1 MAPKHSRAP
10 ARKDGRLPSRHA
22 GDTAPARSPGDLGSA
37 LDALRRIVR
46 ALGVSSRTAEHTAG
60 ITGAQLLVLQ
70 RLAEAPAHSLN
81 DLAERTFTH
90 QSTVSVVVDRL
101 VERRFV
107 KRERSKDDARKIL
120 LSLTTT
126 GRTALRKAPPPAQTQ
141 LIDAL
146 RRLPRRQ
153 LHAIADGLTATASTM
168 GLAEEPAAM
177 LLDSHNG
184 GGRGRRARRG

>member
-1 MAPKHSRAP
+1 MALKHS
-10 ARKDGRLPSRHA
+10 RKDGRQPSRHAA
-22 GDTAPARSPGDLGSA
+22 GDTAPARSPGDLGTA

-101 VERRFV
+101 VARRFV

-168 GLAEEPAAM
+168 GLSEEAAM
-177 LLDSHNG
+177 HFDSHNG
-184 GGRGRRARRG
+184 GGRGRRARHG

>member
-1 MAPKHSRAP
+1 MAPKN
-10 ARKDGRLPSRHA
+10 KDGRRPRSGNGADVSRRH
-22 GDTAPARSPGDLGSA
+22 GDLTTA

-70 RLAEAPAHSLN
+70 RLSESPAHSLN

-101 VERRFV
+101 VARRFV
-107 KRERSKDDARKIL
+107 KRERSKEDARKIL
-120 LSLTTT
+120 LSLTST

-153 LHAIADGLTATASTM
+153 LRSIAEGLAATATTM
-168 GLAEEPAAM
+168 GLAEVAPG
-177 LLDSHNG
+177 LLFDDHDSGPTRH
-184 GGRGRRARRG
+184 GRRG

>member
-1 MAPKHSRAP
+1 MALKHSRGQ
-10 ARKDGRLPSRHA
+10 ARKDG
-22 GDTAPARSPGDLGSA
+22 GPGDLGAA

-101 VERRFV
+101 VARRFV
-107 KRERSKDDARKIL
+107 RRERSKEDARKIL

-146 RRLPRRQ
+146 RRLPRKQ
-153 LHAIADGLTATASTM
+153 LHAIADGLGATATTM
-168 GLAEEPAAM
+168 GLGEEPAH
-177 LLDSHNG
+177 LLFDGHNNG
-184 GGRGRRARRG
+184 GGRGRRVRHG

>member
-1 MAPKHSRAP
+1 MAPKN
-10 ARKDGRLPSRHA
+10 KDGRQPRSGNGADVSRRH
-22 GDTAPARSPGDLGSA
+22 GDLTTA

-70 RLAEAPAHSLN
+70 RLSESPAHSLN

-101 VERRFV
+101 VARRFV
-107 KRERSKDDARKIL
+107 KRERSKEDARKIL
-120 LSLTTT
+120 LSLTST
-126 GRTALRKAPPPAQTQ
+126 GRIALRKAPPPAQTQ

-153 LHAIADGLTATASTM
+153 LRAIAEGLTATATTM
-168 GLAEEPAAM
+168 GLAEVAPG
-177 LLDSHNG
+177 LLFDDHDT
-184 GGRGRRARRG
+184 GRTRHGRRG

>member
-1 MAPKHSRAP
+1 MALKLGRAN
-10 ARKDGRLPSRHA
+10 ARKDGRQPGS
-22 GDTAPARSPGDLGSA
+22 GDGARGHGDLATA

-70 RLAEAPAHSLN
+70 RLSEAPAHSLN

-101 VERRFV
+101 VARRFV
-107 KRERSKDDARKIL
+107 KRERSKEDARKIL

-146 RRLPRRQ
+146 RHLPRKQ
-153 LHAIADGLTATASTM
+153 LRAIANGLTATAMTM
-168 GLAEEPAAM
+168 GLADLAPG
-177 LLDSHNG
+177 LLFDDHETS
-184 GGRGRRARRG
+184 GRARRARRG

>member
-1 MAPKHSRAP
+1 MALKFGRAN
-10 ARKDGRLPSRHA
+10 ARKDGRQ
-22 GDTAPARSPGDLGSA
+22 PARRPSDGTRGHGDLATA

-70 RLAEAPAHSLN
+70 RLSETPAHSLN

-101 VERRFV
+101 VARRFV
-107 KRERSKDDARKIL
+107 KRERSKEDSRKIL
-120 LSLTTT
+120 LSLTAT

-146 RRLPRRQ
+146 RRLPPRQ
-153 LHAIADGLTATASTM
+153 LRAIGDGLTAAATTM
-168 GLAEEPAAM
+168 GLGDLTP
-177 LLDSHNG
+177 LLFFDDHP
-184 GGRGRRARRG
+184 ARRSRRSRRD

>member
-1 MAPKHSRAP
+1 MAHKLGRAE
-10 ARKDGRLPSRHA
+10 ARKDGRQPRS
-22 GDTAPARSPGDLGSA
+22 GDGKRDVARGPGDLSTA

-70 RLAEAPAHSLN
+70 RLAESPAHSLN

-101 VERRFV
+101 VARRFV
-107 KRERSKDDARKIL
+107 KRERSKEDARKIL
-120 LSLTTT
+120 LSLTAA
-126 GRTALRKAPPPAQTQ
+126 GKTALRKAPPPAQTQ

-153 LHAIADGLTATASTM
+153 LRAIAEGLTATATTM
-168 GLAEEPAAM
+168 GLAEVAPG
-177 LLDSHNG
+177 LLFDEEGSG
-184 GGRGRRARRG
+184 RSRRGRRG

>member
-1 MAPKHSRAP
+1 MALKLGRGN
-10 ARKDGRLPSRHA
+10 ARKDGRQPVRRS
-22 GDTAPARSPGDLGSA
+22 GDGTGAHGDLAAA

-70 RLAEAPAHSLN
+70 RLSESPAHSLN

-101 VERRFV
+101 VARRFV
-107 KRERSKDDARKIL
+107 KRERSKEDARKIL

-126 GRTALRKAPPPAQTQ
+126 GRAALRKAPPPAQTQ

-146 RRLPRRQ
+146 RRLPQRQ
-153 LHAIADGLTATASTM
+153 LRAIRDGLTTAATTM
-168 GLAEEPAAM
+168 GLAEVTP
-177 LLDSHNG
+177 LLFFDDDDG
-184 GGRGRRARRG
+184 EARRPRRSRRD

>member
-1 MAPKHSRAP
+1 MALKLGRAS
-10 ARKDGRLPSRHA
+10 ARKDGRQPVRRSGDGTSRH
-22 GDTAPARSPGDLGSA
+22 GDLATA

-70 RLAEAPAHSLN
+70 RLDDAPAHSLN

-101 VERRFV
+101 VARRFV
-107 KRERSKDDARKIL
+107 KRERSKEDARKIL
-120 LSLTTT
+120 LSLTAT

-141 LIDAL
+141 LVDAL
-146 RRLPRRQ
+146 RHLPPRQ
-153 LHAIADGLTATASTM
+153 LRAVAHGLTATATTM
-168 GLAEEPAAM
+168 GLADLTPVLFLGDHAP
-177 LLDSHNG
+177 
-184 GGRGRRARRG
+184 GRRVRRSRRD

>member
-1 MAPKHSRAP
+1 MALKLGRAS
-10 ARKDGRLPSRHA
+10 AQKDGRR
-22 GDTAPARSPGDLGSA
+22 PARRSSDGTRGHGDLATA

-70 RLAEAPAHSLN
+70 RLADEPAHSLN

-101 VERRFV
+101 VARRFV
-107 KRERSKDDARKIL
+107 KRERSKEDARKIL
-120 LSLTTT
+120 LSLTAT
-126 GRTALRKAPPPAQTQ
+126 GRTALKKAPPPAQTQ

-153 LHAIADGLTATASTM
+153 LRAVADGLTATATTM
-168 GLAEEPAAM
+168 GLAPEPPDTA
-177 LLDSHNG
+177 
-184 GGRGRRARRG
+184 